1 MVNHPNRSKRF
12 RFKVSLSGRGII
24 AAFNEFEGA
33 IFYARHLSRIP
44 KSTVEIADQTGLVAQ
59 FVAESATSEF
69 AHIDRDY
76 GHIR

>member
-1 MVNHPNRSKRF
+1 MVNHPNRSKRL

-33 IFYARHLSRIP
+33 IFYARHLSKIP
-44 KSTVEIADQTGLVAQ
+44 KSIVEIADQTGLVAQ
-59 FVAESATSEF
+59 FSAGAATSEF
-69 AHIDRDY
+69 THIDREY